1 MRIRIRKRRRPLGLW
16 LEIALGVFLG
26 GVLLAHWRWV
36 LAVVWCLVLTV
47 TGLALIVGSYA
58 LMHGF

>member
-1 MRIRIRKRRRPLGLW
+1 MRTQIRRRRPHLGLW

-26 GVLLAHWRWV
+26 GVLLQHWEWV
-36 LAVVWCLVLTV
+36 FAILWCLVLTV
-47 TGLALIVGSYA
+47 AGLALIVGSYA

>member
-1 MRIRIRKRRRPLGLW
+1 MGLW

-26 GVLLAHWRWV
+26 GVLLQHWEWV
-36 LAVVWCLVLTV
+36 FAILWCLVLTV
-47 TGLALIVGSYA
+47 AGLALIVGSYA